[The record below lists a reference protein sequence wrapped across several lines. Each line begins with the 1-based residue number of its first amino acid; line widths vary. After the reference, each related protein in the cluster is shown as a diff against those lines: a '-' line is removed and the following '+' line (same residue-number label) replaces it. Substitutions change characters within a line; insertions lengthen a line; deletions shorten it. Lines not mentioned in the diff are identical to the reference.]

1 MEELEEVIKRQIA
14 VVKNSID
21 NLKIDLDVL
30 LDKLN
35 L

>member
-1 MEELEEVIKRQIA
+1 MEALEEVIKKQIA
-14 VVKNSID
+14 VVKNDIE